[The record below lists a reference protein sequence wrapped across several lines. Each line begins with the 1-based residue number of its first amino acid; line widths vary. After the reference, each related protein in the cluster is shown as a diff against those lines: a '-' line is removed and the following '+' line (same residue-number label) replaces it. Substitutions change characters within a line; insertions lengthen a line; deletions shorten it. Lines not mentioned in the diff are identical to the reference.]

1 MKSFF
6 KKNNKK
12 RDDPKTETPAAN
24 LNEINSKIN
33 EIVEK
38 REEAINETPEERREA
53 KLKELNSNLI
63 EARSTYNA
71 APLNLQIAEKQ
82 YYTLKDGPV
91 EYEKQQFEKYK
102 VEAEKLKKDM
112 LIQHNENMNSAL
124 ETLAYYNSQQ
134 MYTTNVNTIK
144 LTLLQ
149 NIMKKIR
156 EINRDYSD
164 KTTNNR
170 KTYYLLEEQ
179 ESVTFWL
186 KFVNYCIISF
196 VIVFIIYSVRENHV
210 TKYTYL
216 FTIGG
221 MIIVFYLE
229 PIIKLI
235 KSIPLSFNVY
245 TAWGEDTEKPSN
257 TFLIV
262 FIISV
267 ILFFIIYKKNE
278 SIDNYF
284 K

>member
-1 MKSFF
+1 M
-6 KKNNKK
+6 NPL
-12 RDDPKTETPAAN
+12 DAT
-24 LNEINSKIN
+24 LNEIAK
-33 EIVEK
+33 K
-38 REEAINETPEERREA
+38 REQAINETPEERQEA
-53 KLKELNSNLI
+53 KLKELNTNLI
-63 EARSTYNA
+63 QARSTYNS

-91 EYEKQQFEKYK
+91 EYEKQQFNKYK
-102 VEAEKLKKDM
+102 IEAEKLKTDM
-112 LIQHNENMNSAL
+112 LIEHNANMDSTL

-134 MYTTNVNTIK
+134 MYSTNVNTIK
-144 LTLLQ
+144 LTLLE
-149 NIMKKIR
+149 NIMKKIK
-156 EINRDYSD
+156 EIKYDYSD

-179 ESVTFWL
+179 ESITFWL
-186 KFVNYCIISF
+186 QFVNYCIISF

-210 TKYTYL
+210 TNYTYL

-245 TAWGEDTEKPSN
+245 TSWGEDTEKPTN
-257 TFLIV
+257 TFFIV
-262 FIISV
+262 FIILV
-267 ILFFIIYKKNE
+267 ILFFIIYKKND

>member
-1 MKSFF
+1 MKSLF
-6 KKNNKK
+6 KKNNKNRNDSK
-12 RDDPKTETPAAN
+12 NETSQAT

-33 EIVEK
+33 EIAQK
-38 REEAINETPEERREA
+38 REEAITETPEERHAA
-53 KLKELNSNLI
+53 KLKELNTNLI
-63 EARSTYNA
+63 QARSTYNS

-91 EYEKQQFEKYK
+91 EYEKQQFNKYK
-102 VEAEKLKKDM
+102 VEAEKLKIDM
-112 LIQHNENMNSAL
+112 ISQHNSTMDSTL

-144 LTLLQ
+144 LTLLE

-156 EINRDYSD
+156 EIKRDYSD
-164 KTTNNR
+164 KTINNR
-170 KTYYLLEEQ
+170 KTHYVLEEQ
-179 ESVTFWL
+179 EFVTFWL
-186 KFVNYCIISF
+186 QFVDYCIISF

-216 FTIGG
+216 FTIAG

-229 PIIKLI
+229 SIIKLI

-267 ILFFIIYKKNE
+267 ILFFIIYKKNQD
-278 SIDNYF
+278 IDNYF

>member
-12 RDDPKTETPAAN
+12 RDDAKNETPQAN

-33 EIVEK
+33 EIAQK
-38 REEAINETPEERREA
+38 REEAINETPEERHEA
-53 KLKELNSNLI
+53 KLKELNNNLI
-63 EARSTYNA
+63 QARSTYNS

-82 YYTLKDGPV
+82 YYTLKDGPI
-91 EYEKQQFEKYK
+91 EYEKQQFNKYK
-102 VEAEKLKKDM
+102 IEAEKLKTDM
-112 LIQHNENMNSAL
+112 LAQHNTNMDSSIK
-124 ETLAYYNSQQ
+124 TLAYYNSQQ
-134 MYTTNVNTIK
+134 LYSTNVNTIK

-149 NIMKKIR
+149 NIMKKIK
-156 EINRDYSD
+156 EIKRDYSD

-170 KTYYLLEEQ
+170 KTHYVLEEQ
-179 ESVTFWL
+179 EYVTFWL
-186 KFVNYCIISF
+186 QFVNYCIISF

-267 ILFFIIYKKNE
+267 ILFFIIYKKNQE
-278 SIDNYF
+278 IDNYF